1 MSEGRVLYERSGRV
15 ARLTFDNQKAYNAL
29 TLSMWHELADICTK
43 VGRDRDIR
51 VVTFRGAGGKSFI
64 SGTDIGGF
72 LKFESG
78 EDGVRYEA
86 EMDRCIGAVE
96 EVPQPTVAI
105 VDGWAVGGG
114 IAVAFSCDFRI
125 ATPAAKFGSP
135 LGKTIGNCLS
145 MRGYTR
151 LVANVGLVQ
160 AKRILFAGEMLGA
173 AEAKALGAIYDVVEA
188 DAIDAAAETL
198 CQTLADMAP
207 LTISASK
214 AAMRRLVYG
223 HQPNID
229 DLVAEVYASDDFKM
243 GVRNFLDKKPRD
255 WQGK

>member
-1 MSEGRVLYERSGRV
+1 
-15 ARLTFDNQKAYNAL
+15 
-29 TLSMWHELADICTK
+29 
-43 VGRDRDIR
+43 
-51 VVTFRGAGGKSFI
+51 
-64 SGTDIGGF
+64 
-72 LKFESG
+72 
-78 EDGVRYEA
+78 
-86 EMDRCIGAVE
+86 
-96 EVPQPTVAI
+96 
-105 VDGWAVGGG
+105 
-114 IAVAFSCDFRI
+114 
-125 ATPAAKFGSP
+125 
-135 LGKTIGNCLS
+135 

-173 AEAKALGAIYDVVEA
+173 AEAKALGAIYDVVEP

-207 LTISASK
+207 LTVSSSK

-243 GVRNFLDKKPRD
+243 GVRNFLEKKPRD